1 MHFMPHE
8 SGLEMAKGKS
18 GTDDVDEIFVTSIE
32 LIDFPEP
39 VEVFD
44 IQVAVDE
51 SFIVAGVVVHN
62 SAVCRARDGKVYPI
76 DSGPRPPAHPN
87 CRSTTVPVLKSWK
100 EMGINLKEAPEG
112 TRAALDGQEASS
124 VTYEDWLRRQSKDF
138 QEEVL
143 GLKKARLF
151 RDGNLKLDRFVDK
164 KGAELTL
171 DQLRTKEASAFSR
184 AGL

>member
-1 MHFMPHE
+1 
-8 SGLEMAKGKS
+8 MAAGKS

-62 SAVCRARDGKVYPI
+62 SAVCRARDGKVYPL

-87 CRSTTVPVLKSWK
+87 CRSSTVPVLKSWK

-112 TRAALDGQEASS
+112 TRSSMNGQVPADL
-124 VTYEDWLRRQSKDF
+124 TYQEWLKNQSADF
-138 QEEVL
+138 QDDVL
-143 GLKKARLF
+143 GVTKGKLF
-151 RDGNLKLDRFVDK
+151 RNGGLSLDRFVDRAGK
-164 KGAELTL
+164 ELTL
-171 DQLRTKEASAFSR
+171 DQLMKREAEAWQK
-184 AGL
+184 AGLQ